1 MTLMMTVSGIR
12 GIVGQTMTPTLA
24 EDLGA
29 AFGSHLGGGTVV
41 IGRDSRPSGPELH
54 EAVAR
59 GLTATGCNVVDLG
72 VVSTPGVAV
81 MVRHLQAAGG
91 VVVTASHNPSAWN
104 GIKFLVSPGIAPP
117 ADRAERIL
125 DRYRNKSFTF
135 VDAGKVG
142 QVTRDDTT
150 HEQHVGRVLDLLDAA
165 AIRDRGFKVVLDSVN
180 GAGGLGGRL
189 LLERLGCQVIHINAE
204 PTGQFAHPPE
214 PIEEN
219 LTGLCDVVRQH
230 DADLGFAQDPDA
242 DRLAV
247 VDDRGMYLG
256 EEYTLA
262 LAAKFAFAQ
271 RPGPAAV
278 NLSTS
283 RMIDDLAALAG
294 GVVVH
299 RTPVGEAHVARAV
312 NEEKCVIGGE
322 GNGGVI
328 DPRVSLVRDSFV
340 AMGLVLNLLAEEAR
354 PCSTVVDEMPSYVMI
369 KRKLDLDR
377 PKTAAWLTR
386 VREIAG
392 HGRIDDSDG
401 LRIDW
406 PAGCSPPAEGTGYPC
421 WVHLRPSNTEPIARI
436 IAEAHDA
443 PTAEA
448 LVKRVTDLL

>member
-12 GIVGQTMTPTLA
+12 GIVGRTMTPTLA

-54 EAVAR
+54 EAVTR
-59 GLTATGCNVVDLG
+59 GLTATGCSVVDLG

-125 DRYRNKSFTF
+125 DRYKNKSFTL
-135 VDAGKVG
+135 VDAGNAG
-142 QVTRDDTT
+142 QVSRDDST
-150 HEQHVGRVLDLLDAA
+150 HEQHVGRVVDVLDAA
-165 AIRDRGFKVVLDSVN
+165 AIRKRGFKVVLDSVN

-204 PTGQFAHPPE
+204 PTGRFAHPPE

-230 DADLGFAQDPDA
+230 GADLGFAQDPDA
-242 DRLAV
+242 DRLAI

-262 LAAKFAFAQ
+262 LAAKFTFAK

-312 NEEKCVIGGE
+312 NEEECVIGGE

-328 DPRVSLVRDSFV
+328 DPRVTLVRDSFV

-354 PCSTVVDEMPSYVMI
+354 PCSAVVEEMPSYVML

-377 PKTAAWLTR
+377 PQTAAWLTR
-386 VREIAG
+386 VRGIAG

-406 PAGCSPPAEGTGYPC
+406 PAGCSPPPEGKGHPC
-421 WVHLRPSNTEPIARI
+421 WVHVRPSNTEPIARI
-436 IAEAHDA
+436 IAEARDA

-448 LVKRVTDLL
+448 LVKRVTELL